1 MTHMEKQKYLVEQLN
16 EYCDAYYNRNDS
28 PVSDEVYDKLFDE
41 LKYLE
46 KVTGVVLSNSPTNAV
61 GFKPVSDLPKVSH
74 PIPLLSLDKE
84 TNVQGIINFRNG
96 KKITAMDKLDGLTVR
111 LDFENGEAILAA
123 TRGDGDEGEVITHN
137 IPALID
143 VPKKIPFKGKLSVC
157 GEAYIYTHHFDKL
170 NNALPED
177 KRYSTIRNLA
187 AGSVRAYDPKICQSR
202 SVRFSAFKVL
212 EGMDDIK
219 SKSEQLDKLAEYGF
233 HICERYDIPDDVTAE
248 ELMEMF
254 TKIKTDCIAT
264 GVPIDGIVVQYD
276 DVEYSKSCGKT
287 GHHYKDGLAF
297 KFEDET
303 VETRLKEIEWTTSRS
318 GCIAPVGIFDTVELD
333 GCAVSRATLHNIS
346 FIKRLNL
353 NIRDRI
359 KVSKRHMIIP
369 AIEENLDMDGRMAE
383 IPERCPQCG
392 APTVVKATKN
402 NKTGQLVER
411 LFCTNKECGSS
422 IIKRFVHFVDRD
434 SMNIEGL
441 AEGTIVKLLENNF
454 ISDFADLY
462 GLEKYK
468 DEIINMEGFGEKSY
482 KKLIEAINESRA
494 TTLNK
499 ILRAVDIPLLGRHAS
514 KTISDYFGGD
524 IVAFEAAVFGET
536 PFDFTSLD
544 GIGISLHQNIY
555 EWFYD
560 DENLALWRKLCSKL
574 VIMQPSPDTTK
585 EVNGMLKGKTVVI
598 TGAIEGYTR
607 SEADELVTKN
617 GGTAGSSVTK
627 NTDILVIGNKPGGS
641 KLKKAEALGTQ
652 TMTAD
657 EFKEMLGIN

>member
-84 TNVQGIINFRNG
+84 TNVQGIINFRKG
-96 KKITAMDKLDGLTVR
+96 KKIIAMDKLDGLTVR

-177 KRYSTIRNLA
+177 KRYSTVRNLA
-187 AGSVRAYDPKICQSR
+187 AGSVRAYDPKICRSR

-233 HICERYDIPDDVTAE
+233 HICERYDIPDDITAE
-248 ELMEMF
+248 ELMGMF

-402 NKTGQLVER
+402 NKTGQLVEK

-422 IIKRFVHFVDRD
+422 IIKRFVHFVDKD
-434 SMNIEGL
+434 SLNIEGL

-482 KKLIEAINESRA
+482 KKLIEAIDESRA

-574 VIMQPSPDTTK
+574 VIMQPSPSTTK

>member
-84 TNVQGIINFRNG
+84 TNVQGIINFRKG

-177 KRYSTIRNLA
+177 KRYSTVRNLA

-233 HICERYDIPDDVTAE
+233 HICERYDIPDDITAE

-422 IIKRFVHFVDRD
+422 IIKRFVHFVDKD

-441 AEGTIVKLLENNF
+441 AEGTIIKLLENNF

-482 KKLIEAINESRA
+482 KKLIEAIDESRA

-574 VIMQPSPDTTK
+574 VIMQPSPSTTK

-617 GGTAGSSVTK
+617 GGTAGSGVTK